1 MKTKLFTLFL
11 AVAASIGTMFAEK
24 VQIGVLYYNLDATN
38 KTAEVTSQNSR
49 YPYWSTTITTANI
62 PAAVTYNSV
71 SYSVTSIGGWA
82 FRECTGLTSVTIPN
96 SVTSIGDNAFSYC
109 SGLTSVTI
117 PNSVTSIGS
126 WAFTGCTGLTSID
139 VTSDNPNYSSIDGVM
154 FNKNKTSLHTYP
166 GGKQG
171 AYTIPSS
178 VMSIGKGAFRGC
190 TGLTSVTIPN
200 SVTSIGDNAFSYCS
214 GLTSVTIPN
223 SVTSIGE
230 SVFQDCTGLPVI
242 DNLRYADTY
251 LVEAVDK
258 TLSSYTI
265 KEGTKWIGDAAFG
278 NCSGLTSIIIPNS
291 VTSIGRSAFYG
302 CSSLTSVTIPN
313 SVTSI
318 GDYAFFNCTGLTSV
332 TIPNSVTSIG
342 DEAFEECSGL
352 ASVTIGNSVTSI
364 GQNAFYG
371 CTSLPVIDNLRYAD
385 TYLVEAVDK
394 TLSSYTIKEG
404 TKWIGDAAFG
414 NCSGLTSII
423 IPNSV
428 TSIGRSAF
436 YGCSSLTS
444 VTIPNSV
451 TSIGDYAFAYCT
463 GLTSVALEPT
473 TPPVLGE
480 MCFYYYDESGAAPLN
495 VSIYVPCGTLE
506 TYKTANEWSNYAS
519 MIRDDAPFP
528 YTFSEKAENGTVTS
542 NYTASWT
549 MCDGPFVTCTAT
561 PNRGYY
567 FVKWAD
573 GNTDN
578 PRTIELT
585 QDTTMEA
592 IFAIYTKGKCG
603 DHLTWTYSNYCL
615 NIHGSGAMWNDGF
628 EETWYASRENIQLI
642 NLPPNITNI
651 GNGVFAGC
659 TNLASVNI
667 PNAVTSVGEYAF
679 NGCTSLTDVVLGT
692 AVKVL
697 EMGAFYGCNNIE
709 TITCYSMRPP
719 TVKNDALNGLPY
731 STIVYVMA
739 DYLNTYVMHDAWGLY
754 DVRPL
759 GATTTQTTDLTVT
772 PDETT
777 ANVTWPAVQGAYTYE
792 LVIKDRSGNTVC
804 TLVFNANGQ
813 LTAIAFNAPARDRA
827 PQQPQANGFEFTV
840 TGLDR
845 GTGYDLTMTSKDS
858 GGSTLDQKTVS
869 FTTTT
874 ETTTGIDQ
882 VGQQKTVNTNKVIR
896 NGILYIERDGKIYNA
911 QGARVE

>member
-1 MKTKLFTLFL
+1 MKSKLFTLL
-11 AVAASIGTMFAEK
+11 LVVAASIGTILAWDYEN
-24 VQIGVLYYNLDATN
+24 VQIGDLYYNLDATN
-38 KTAEVTSQNSR
+38 KTAEVTSQNSD

-71 SYSVTSIGGWA
+71 SYSVTSIGESA
-82 FRECTGLTSVTIPN
+82 FFYCTGLTSVTIPN
-96 SVTSIGDNAFSYC
+96 SVTSIGGWAFKDCTGLTSVTIPNSVKSIGEVAFSGC
-109 SGLTSVTI
+109 SSLTSVTIGNSVTSIGAEAFHGCTRLTSVTI
-117 PNSVTSIGS
+117 PNSVTSIGDR
-126 WAFTGCTGLTSID
+126 AF
-139 VTSDNPNYSSIDGVM
+139 Y
-154 FNKNKTSLHTYP
+154 
-166 GGKQG
+166 
-171 AYTIPSS
+171 
-178 VMSIGKGAFRGC
+178 GC

-200 SVTSIGDNAFSYCS
+200 SVTSIGNHAFCDCS
-214 GLTSVTIPN
+214 GLTSITIPN
-223 SVTSIGE
+223 SVTSIGGWA
-230 SVFQDCTGLPVI
+230 FADC
-242 DNLRYADTY
+242 
-251 LVEAVDK
+251 
-258 TLSSYTI
+258 SS
-265 KEGTKWIGDAAFG
+265 
-278 NCSGLTSIIIPNS
+278 LTSVIIPNS
-291 VTSIGRSAFYG
+291 VTSIGRGAFWRCSA
-302 CSSLTSVTIPN
+302 
-313 SVTSI
+313 
-318 GDYAFFNCTGLTSV
+318 
-332 TIPNSVTSIG
+332 
-342 DEAFEECSGL
+342 
-352 ASVTIGNSVTSI
+352 
-364 GQNAFYG
+364 
-371 CTSLPVIDNLRYAD
+371 
-385 TYLVEAVDK
+385 
-394 TLSSYTIKEG
+394 
-404 TKWIGDAAFG
+404 
-414 NCSGLTSII
+414 LTSITMDPLSPPI
-423 IPNSV
+423 IDEDSWP
-428 TSIGRSAF
+428 
-436 YGCSSLTS
+436 
-444 VTIPNSV
+444 
-451 TSIGDYAFAYCT
+451 GD
-463 GLTSVALEPT
+463 G
-473 TPPVLGE
+473 PVGVI
-480 MCFYYYDESGAAPLN
+480 FDECYN
-495 VSIYVPCGTLE
+495 IENIYVPCGRLD
-506 TYKTANEWSNYAS
+506 TYQTADLWSNYAS
-519 MIRDDAPFP
+519 KMRFAPLP
-528 YTFSEKAENGTVTS
+528 YIINTNAEKGNIATNIDSLTI
-542 NYTASWT
+542 
-549 MCDGPFVTCTAT
+549 CDEPFVTCTAT
-561 PNRGYY
+561 PDRGYY

-667 PNAVTSVGEYAF
+667 PNAVTSVGEWAF
-679 NGCTSLTDVVLGT
+679 SGCTGLNDVVLGT

-697 EMGAFYGCNNIE
+697 EIGAFNGCNYIE

-719 TVKNDALNGLPY
+719 TVKDYALNGLPY

-882 VGQQKTVNTNKVIR
+882 VRQQKTVNTNKVIR
-896 NGILYIERDGKIYNA
+896 NGILYIERDGKTYNA
-911 QGARVE
+911 HGARVR